1 MFSNSRTFVFKRDQI
16 SGELFKHVKGIL
28 KNLLTIYY
36 TETKYKKERGSK

>member
-1 MFSNSRTFVFKRDQI
+1 MFSNSRTFVLNEIKSVVYYSNTWKEF
-16 SGELFKHVKGIL
+16 